1 MADASNIRRPLLPR
15 DQQTK
20 IMQHDNGCLRLSSS
34 DLWNFL
40 CVNLLFSSSNRT
52 AINANAQC
60 LLLPS
65 DSDGEIPAEVSAKSA
80 EIQSCPAPDP
90 ALYYQPV
97 IGILT
102 HPGDGA
108 SGRLMNGSHVSYIAA
123 SYVKFCEAAGARV
136 IPLIYNER
144 REVLLEKLNLVN
156 GMLLTGGWCKRG
168 LYYDTVEMI
177 FKHVLERNDAG
188 DHFPLVAICLNFE
201 LISIIVSQ
209 DRSIFERYSALDL
222 PSTLQFKQ
230 NIELNNTVFR
240 RFSSELLKKVSTEC
254 LIMQS
259 HRFGVSPET
268 FESNHALSNFFKI
281 LTTCADKNGKVYV
294 STTQAYRYPIFG
306 FQWHPEKNAF
316 EWGLPNIPH
325 SEDAVQVTQ
334 HVANFFISEARKSSN
349 RPPTTRVLDNLIYNH
364 SPTYCGK
371 AG

>member
-259 HRFGVSPET
+259 HR
-268 FESNHALSNFFKI
+268 
-281 LTTCADKNGKVYV
+281 
-294 STTQAYRYPIFG
+294 
-306 FQWHPEKNAF
+306 KNAF

-371 AG
+371 AGKGYDEVYLFP